1 MKQKY
6 TSISLWAI
14 AILMV
19 GLTLFWAQATGGVA
33 PVQASA
39 LFDSPLPTVPNDG
52 FAAAQV
58 IQALPFHAE
67 ADTTYATLETNEPLP
82 FCFSDPSSKSIWY
95 AYTPPS
101 QGSLLA
107 RAEGWNGVLAIYQGS
122 SLNNLSAL
130 QCVTSWNQ
138 VNVQVTAG
146 VTYYFQLGSLYS
158 YDAYVGLTLSLTPP
172 PQASFYYS
180 PWEPSIYDLV
190 WFYDNS
196 YDPGYIGWQAGSWN
210 FGDGASSTTPTYA
223 SHQFAQDGSYQVAH
237 TITTIDGR
245 TGSTTN
251 VVQVR
256 TRDVYITKMTRPSS
270 ATVGQT
276 KKLGITLANKRYP
289 QNVRVDFYKS
299 IPGGYYQIGYTEQYV
314 AVNRKTDVYLSY
326 TFTPADAQIGKVTI
340 KAVATILDGR
350 DALPADNEFISLP
363 ITVKGR
369 NGRSAAEITADGLS
383 PDAVDEESNTAADG
397 PILSVDSETGSG
409 QESLLKPE
417 EQAAYRV
424 YMPLVKQ

>member
-6 TSISLWAI
+6 TPISLWAI
-14 AILMV
+14 AIVMV
-19 GLTLFWAQATGGVA
+19 GLALFGAQVTGDVA

-58 IQALPFHAE
+58 IHALPFHAE

-82 FCFSDPSSKSIWY
+82 FCFSDPSLKSIWY
-95 AYTPPS
+95 AYTPTS

-138 VNVQVTAG
+138 VNVQATAG

-180 PWEPSIYDLV
+180 PWEPAIYDLV

-223 SHQFAQDGSYQVAH
+223 SHQFAKDGTYQVAH
-237 TITTIDGR
+237 TITTSDGR

-369 NGRSAAEITADGLS
+369 NGRSAEEIAADGLS

-397 PILSVDSETGSG
+397 PILSVDSGTGSS
-409 QESLLKPE
+409 QESLLKPA